1 MSRRPHDEHSRERLV
16 DALLAQH
23 LRETPSRMELRYA
36 KAFAA
41 LDTATTPVRSAA
53 IRVARAALVLAT
65 VGLLLL
71 LIPQEPRASAT
82 LAQAVAYATRERESP
97 LERRYE
103 ISVRMLGRQGR
114 ADRARGALP
123 EIQLHGNWDMRGS
136 ESRLELRTQDGPTVI
151 RADSAQGAWGQRE
164 GGVARRL
171 TSPELWPRW
180 IEEPDGSIAVERM
193 DELLRLV
200 QNSYEVA
207 IAHAGNSSPAHLH
220 GAMHLVAARRGI
232 GTGPDA
238 IELWIDIERDVV
250 LEAQLRWKPVT
261 RAEQRQG
268 RPTRRPPS
276 EQGEPLD
283 DEAVGADGDDGYR
296 VAKGA
301 LPLNPPLELTLRRVE
316 PIAFPADHFRMP
328 TN

>member
-23 LRETPSRMELRYA
+23 LRETPSSMELRYA

-41 LDTATTPVRSAA
+41 LDTATTPARSAA
-53 IRVARAALVLAT
+53 IRLARAALVLAT

-82 LAQAVAYATRERESP
+82 LAQAVGYATRERESP

-123 EIQLHGNWDMRGS
+123 EIQ
-136 ESRLELRTQDGPTVI
+136 
-151 RADSAQGAWGQRE
+151 
-164 GGVARRL
+164 
-171 TSPELWPRW
+171 
-180 IEEPDGSIAVERM
+180 
-193 DELLRLV
+193 
-200 QNSYEVA
+200 
-207 IAHAGNSSPAHLH
+207 LH